1 MDSPGPKPQSKEI
14 FTSLS
19 AVEKIFS
26 THGETGTASP
36 SPCCPAETAPGSCT
50 GQGWAQPQFGIGK
63 GSRLCPPRGAGKGER
78 SQAGRE
84 HAGGC
89 SPLLSALTPEPQA
102 AVHARDQ
109 AGCCLC
115 RGAKG
120 SAPTSLTLT
129 CLHQG
134 PLFSKKKQPAWMD
147 AEEGKGRLGAITCM
161 VLSPSITRLGSP
173 QIDSG
178 SQPRRRGEQPPSP
191 SPSGE

>member
-1 MDSPGPKPQSKEI
+1 M
-14 FTSLS
+14 
-19 AVEKIFS
+19 
-26 THGETGTASP
+26 
-36 SPCCPAETAPGSCT
+36 
-50 GQGWAQPQFGIGK
+50 GQGWAQPRFGIGK

-89 SPLLSALTPEPQA
+89 SPLCQHRPQRPRLLFMPETRRGA
-102 AVHARDQ
+102 AF
-109 AGCCLC
+109 AG
-115 RGAKG
+115 GAKG

-134 PLFSKKKQPAWMD
+134 PLFSKKKQPARMD
-147 AEEGKGRLGAITCM
+147 AEEGKGRLGAIACM

-178 SQPRRRGEQPPSP
+178 SQPRGGGNSLLLPAPAGSRVSHTHRPLHPTVLRVPPAA
-191 SPSGE
+191 